1 MFNFSYCL
9 TSSIVCVLGYCCIC
23 CSCCIVFV
31 FAVVVNLLC
40 IHCGRVSF
48 IVVFCVLCFD

>member
-1 MFNFSYCL
+1 
-9 TSSIVCVLGYCCIC
+9 
-23 CSCCIVFV
+23 VFWVSGVFVVVVV

-48 IVVFCVLCFD
+48 TVVFCVLCFD